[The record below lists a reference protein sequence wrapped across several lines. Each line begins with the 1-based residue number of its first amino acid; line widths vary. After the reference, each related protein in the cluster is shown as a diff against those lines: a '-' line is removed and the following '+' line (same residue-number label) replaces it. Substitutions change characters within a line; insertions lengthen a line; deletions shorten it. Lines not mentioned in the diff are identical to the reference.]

1 MIRAPMLG
9 SLGQSFATVAV
20 ALALASCQPEPVDPN
35 PPEPPKSLEH
45 AEVAEVAEIV
55 RTFQVPIDLAK
66 LEVEVGDTDKA
77 RQDLMKNMEVAV
89 RSSHFDVMWHMRRI
103 LEARPRYGSVNRVI
117 EAIAEAKLPRAPV
130 YYSTDRKAIVFR
142 QEWQDNLLGVRP
154 WTAHHLV
161 YASYDQAPGGL
172 ITMLADQGQ
181 KTDSIRVRQCL
192 LEGQARLVEV
202 ATALY
207 ADGNTLADVDVDS
220 VLQPPTTFVGGE
232 ADTPCEAGVRLLMK
246 AYATNGWENIAAS
259 IRSPPESTEQLM
271 HPEKIGVDFP
281 AFVGLPRWPQN
292 AGEGTLIHDDTLGEL
307 TIYRLLRERGIEE
320 KEARLAAIGWDGDHL
335 KVFAIPSGARV
346 TVWRT
351 LWDRDL
357 DARQFANA
365 VMPKKHDDP
374 QVFRVVQTG
383 RIVDCVSTSSDAL
396 AQIFAERLAAI
407 TETPRPE
414 ETDVETTK
422 AVEARLYAN

>member
-1 MIRAPMLG
+1 MHSLAAVGVVLG
-9 SLGQSFATVAV
+9 LV
-20 ALALASCQPEPVDPN
+20 SCQPEPVDPN
-35 PPEPPKSLEH
+35 PPDPPKSLEH

-55 RTFQVPIDLAK
+55 RAYQVPIDLER
-66 LEVEVGDTDKA
+66 LEVEVADTSTA
-77 RQDLMKNMEVAV
+77 RDDLMKTVEVAV
-89 RSSHFDVMWHMRRI
+89 RSSHFDVMWHMRRV
-103 LEARPRYGSVNRVI
+103 LEARPRYASVKRVI

-130 YYSTDRKAIVFR
+130 YYSTERKAIVFR

-161 YASYDQAPGGL
+161 YASHDQAPGGL

-202 ATALY
+202 ATALS
-207 ADGNTLADVDVDS
+207 AEGNTLADVEVDAVIQAPS
-220 VLQPPTTFVGGE
+220 AFVGGE
-232 ADTPCEAGVRLLMK
+232 TDTPCEAGVRWLKK
-246 AYATNGWENIAAS
+246 AYAEHGWENVAAA
-259 IRSPPESTEQLM
+259 IRKPPESTEQLL
-271 HPEKIGVDFP
+271 HPEKIDVDFP
-281 AFVGLPRWPQN
+281 AFVGLPRWPQD
-292 AGEGTLIHDDTLGEL
+292 AGQGTLIHDDTLGEL
-307 TIYRLLRERGIEE
+307 TIYRLLRERGLAE
-320 KEARLAAIGWDGDHL
+320 KDARLASIGWDGDHL

-346 TVWRT
+346 TVWRS

-383 RIVDCVSTSSDAL
+383 RIVDCVSTSSEAL
-396 AQIFAERLAAI
+396 AQKFAERLAAI
-407 TETPRPE
+407 AETTRPE
-414 ETDVETTK
+414 ETDVATTK
-422 AVEARLYAN
+422 AIEARLATP